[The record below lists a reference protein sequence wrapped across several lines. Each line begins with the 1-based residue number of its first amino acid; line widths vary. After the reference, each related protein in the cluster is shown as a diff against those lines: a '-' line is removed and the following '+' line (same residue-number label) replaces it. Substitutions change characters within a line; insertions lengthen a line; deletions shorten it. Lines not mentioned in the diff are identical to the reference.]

1 MKNNRGKRASSVF
14 SATCPT
20 PPRTPFIFE
29 TPFAW
34 PERRALVSQWKPD
47 GISAFL
53 GPRRSPVTA
62 DSPSD
67 SPRWTWPWKLRVRQG
82 WGKPESVLVGLPAPA
97 VAGSSF
103 RAGDVSS
110 SRKGVQGPCGC
121 GVGGHVCVQK
131 PQSRLHRI
139 NSTRKFWMFFSDG
152 CH

>member
-14 SATCPT
+14 RPPAQLRLALPLSSRRPSPGQSAEPSS
-20 PPRTPFIFE
+20 
-29 TPFAW
+29 
-34 PERRALVSQWKPD
+34 LSGSQMASRLSWGLD
-47 GISAFL
+47 
-53 GPRRSPVTA
+53 RSPVTA

-67 SPRWTWPWKLRVRQG
+67 SPRWTWPWTLRVLQG
-82 WGKPESVLVGLPAPA
+82 WGKPESVLAGLLAPA